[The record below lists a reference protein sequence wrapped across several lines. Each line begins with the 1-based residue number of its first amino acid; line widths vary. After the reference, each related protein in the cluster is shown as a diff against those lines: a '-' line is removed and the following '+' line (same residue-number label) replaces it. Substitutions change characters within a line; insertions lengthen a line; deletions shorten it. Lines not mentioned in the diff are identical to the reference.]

1 MKKKLFAGLSLLL
14 SINIVTTQSELYI
27 PKEIQNA
34 YKNETRSKDGKPGIN
49 YWQNTV
55 DYHIDVTVTPD
66 TREIDGKETVLFKN
80 NSPDVIPDIVINL
93 YYDVFKN
100 GNVRDISVNEE
111 DIGEGVNI
119 KELTVNGENYD
130 LTNNAIVRR
139 FGTNLNITLAEPL
152 NSGGELTLGFQW
164 EQKVP
169 LTTAGRAGVI
179 DSTSFFIAYWYPQV
193 AVYDDV
199 IGWDRINY
207 MLGNDEFYSNLA
219 NFDVNITAPD
229 NFVIWATGTL
239 ENSVAVLPSKIHERY
254 SKAKTST
261 HLIKVVTKEDV
272 INLKLKSNTWNYK
285 ATEVSDFTFAM
296 SNHFLWDAISQKV
309 SGNDVL
315 ISTAYPMAKEE
326 DFAEVTLLQ
335 QKTMKHFSED
345 IPGVPYPYPAFTT
358 VIGSTETGMEF
369 PMMANNNGPSK
380 NVTIH
385 EMFHTYFPMY
395 VRTNEKRFAWM
406 DEGWA
411 EFITALVT
419 HNYFSEEGNIAS
431 LYSNFKFGM
440 EGYIGTIGDL
450 PAVTSSQYTGN
461 NYVYQSYSLPA
472 LTYSLLYQH
481 FGEEKFLG
489 IFKEYIHR
497 WAKKSPTPYDFFYTF
512 EDVSGEDLSWLW
524 EPWYFKMGYPDVAI
538 ESYKNGELVIQNR
551 GERPVPASVNVSYQT
566 KVNGKLKTYD
576 TIVSSSVWQDGNK
589 SLTLKIPDG
598 EQVESIDL
606 NSDMPDFNQMD
617 NLFPPLAERYKKLN
631 LNRGV
636 LGVYRLIEFPFD
648 VNITEKEGAFYLED
662 SIKFLSGYLLPV
674 DKNNYITVDGT
685 TEISFKEESG
695 KIVGIVV
702 NIKGYELTLTGQ
714 KK

>member
-1 MKKKLFAGLSLLL
+1 MLNIGLISA
-14 SINIVTTQSELYI
+14 QSELYI
-27 PKEIQNA
+27 PKEIQKA

-49 YWQNTV
+49 YWQNSV
-55 DYHIDVTVTPD
+55 DYNIDVTVTPN
-66 TREIDGKETVLFKN
+66 TRKIVGEESVIFKN
-80 NSPDVIPDIVINL
+80 NSPDVLSEIVIRL
-93 YYDVFKN
+93 YYDVFKK

-119 KELTVNGENYD
+119 KELIVNGENYD
-130 LTNNAIVRR
+130 MTNNAIVRR
-139 FGTNLNITLAEPL
+139 YGTNLSITLAEPL
-152 NSGGELTLGFQW
+152 NSGSEVTLSFQW

-199 IGWDRINY
+199 FGWDRINY
-207 MLGNDEFYSNLA
+207 RLGNDEFYNNLA

-229 NFVIWATGTL
+229 NFIIWATGTL
-239 ENSVAVLPSKIHERY
+239 ENSSAVFPSKIHERY

-261 HLIKVVTKEDV
+261 DLIKVVTKED
-272 INLKLKSNTWNYK
+272 ITALKLKSNTWNYK
-285 ATEVSDFTFAM
+285 ATEVSDFAFAM
-296 SNHFLWDAISQKV
+296 SDHFLWDAISQKV

-335 QKTMKHFSED
+335 QKTLKHFSED

-358 VIGSTETGMEF
+358 VIGSTESGMEF
-369 PMMANNNGPSK
+369 PMMANNNGPSID
-380 NVTIH
+380 VTIH

-419 HNYFSEEGNIAS
+419 HKYFLEEGNTAS
-431 LYSNFKFGM
+431 LYSNFTLDVQSS
-440 EGYIGTIGDL
+440 IGTIDDL
-450 PAVTSSQYTGN
+450 PAVISSQFTGN
-461 NYVYQSYSLPA
+461 NYSYQSYFLPA
-472 LTYSLLYQH
+472 FTYSLLYEH
-481 FGEEKFLG
+481 FGEEKFLK

-497 WAKKSPTPYDFFYTF
+497 WAMKSPTPYDFFYTF
-512 EDVSGEDLSWLW
+512 EDISGEDLSWLW
-524 EPWYFKMGYPDVAI
+524 EPWYFRMGYPDVAI
-538 ESYKNGELVIQNR
+538 ESYKNGELVIKNR

-576 TIVSSSVWQDGNK
+576 TIVDPSVWQDGNN
-589 SLTLKIPDG
+589 SLTLKIPNG
-598 EQVESIDL
+598 NQVEAIDL
-606 NSDMPDFNQMD
+606 NSDMPDLNKVD
-617 NLFPPLAERYKKLN
+617 NFFPSLSERYKKLD
-631 LNRGV
+631 LNREV
-636 LGVYRLIEFPFD
+636 LGLYTINEFPFEIL
-648 VNITEKEGAFYLED
+648 ITEKEGVFFFEATGGYWSEYLV
-662 SIKFLSGYLLPV
+662 PV
-674 DKNNYITVDGT
+674 DEINYSTIDGT
-685 TEISFKEESG
+685 VGISFKEEEG

-702 NIKGYELTLTGQ
+702 NIKAYELTLTGQ